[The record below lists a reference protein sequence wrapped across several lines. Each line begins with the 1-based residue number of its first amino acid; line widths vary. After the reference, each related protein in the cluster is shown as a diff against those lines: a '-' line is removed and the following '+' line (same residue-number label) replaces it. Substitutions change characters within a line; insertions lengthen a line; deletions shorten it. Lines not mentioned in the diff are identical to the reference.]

1 MSGFVDEAQLHAKG
15 GDGGAGAVSFR
26 REAHVDR
33 GGPDG
38 GDGGRGGDVWLEAT
52 LRQASL
58 LGFRDHPHRR
68 ATDGAHGSGKKKH
81 GSRGPDLTVPVPVG
95 TVVRDREGTVLC
107 DLTGPGDRFRAAEG
121 GKGGQGNARFLSNR
135 RRAPAFAEQGEAGQ
149 ERWLDLELKLMA
161 DVALVGFPNVGK
173 STLISRVSAARPKVA
188 DYPFTT
194 LQPHLG
200 VVRVGGRAGRPG
212 QGDEVE
218 LVIADV
224 PGLVEGAAE
233 GKGLGHRFL
242 RHVERARV
250 LVVLLDL
257 APVAERSPADQLRIL
272 LGELERY
279 RPELLRRPRLVIGS
293 RADLAEPAGP
303 PPSRPSR
310 PVPPPSR
317 PSRPVPPSRPS
328 RPVPPRAGRAGR
340 YRRRAGRAG
349 GTAAEP
355 AEPAGLLHVSGV
367 TGVGVPDL
375 LRRLALLVSAA
386 REEEAAA
393 PSEVVVHR
401 PLPEGITVQ
410 RLGPG
415 VWEISGRA
423 AERAV
428 SFSDLT
434 DDDALNESIRR
445 LRRLGV
451 DRSLSRAGAHDGD
464 EVRLGPVTFTWYRDQ
479 GDAGLDMATGAGATR
494 GRPGGRRRSRRDGGD
509 GTEGG
514 P

>member
-38 GDGGRGGDVWLEAT
+38 GDGGRGGDVWLEAS

-68 ATDGAHGSGKKKH
+68 GGDGSHGSGKKRH

-95 TVVRDREGTVLC
+95 TVVRDRDGTVLC

-149 ERWLDLELKLMA
+149 ERWLELELKLMA

-173 STLISRVSAARPKVA
+173 STLISKVSAARPKVA

-194 LQPHLG
+194 LVPHLG
-200 VVRVGGRAGRPG
+200 VVRVGGRAGRSG

-218 LVIADV
+218 MVIADV

-257 APVAERSPADQLRIL
+257 APGAERSPADQLGIL

-279 RPELLRRPRLVIGS
+279 RPELLGRPRLVIGS
-293 RADLAEPAGP
+293 RADLAEPGGPAGP
-303 PPSRPSR
+303 GDGADRGP
-310 PVPPPSR
+310 
-317 PSRPVPPSRPS
+317 
-328 RPVPPRAGRAGR
+328 
-340 YRRRAGRAG
+340 
-349 GTAAEP
+349 
-355 AEPAGLLHVSGV
+355 LLHVSGV
-367 TGVGVPDL
+367 TGLGVPEL
-375 LRRLALLVSAA
+375 LGRLAALVTAA
-386 REEEAAA
+386 REEEAGA

-401 PLPEGITVQ
+401 PLPEGIAVA

-415 VWEISGRA
+415 VWEISGRS

-434 DDDALNESIRR
+434 DDDALHEAIRR

-479 GDAGLDMATGAGATR
+479 GEGGLDVGAGAGR
-494 GRPGGRRRSRRDGGD
+494 AGERPGGRRRARRAGGD
-509 GTEGG
+509 RAGG
-514 P
+514 EP